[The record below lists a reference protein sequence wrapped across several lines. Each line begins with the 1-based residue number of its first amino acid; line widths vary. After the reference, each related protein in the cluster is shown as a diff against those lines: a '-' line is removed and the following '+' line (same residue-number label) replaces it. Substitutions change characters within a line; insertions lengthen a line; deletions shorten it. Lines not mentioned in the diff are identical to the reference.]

1 MREWIDEDSL
11 IAEIISMKIRNG
23 EMKTRD
29 AEEVF
34 AELHLFG
41 DRGGKKNEAKSSSKV
56 TKEKK

>member
-1 MREWIDEDSL
+1 MRERIDEDSL

-23 EMKTRD
+23 EMETRD

-41 DRGGKKNEAKSSSKV
+41 DRRGKKNEAKSSSKV